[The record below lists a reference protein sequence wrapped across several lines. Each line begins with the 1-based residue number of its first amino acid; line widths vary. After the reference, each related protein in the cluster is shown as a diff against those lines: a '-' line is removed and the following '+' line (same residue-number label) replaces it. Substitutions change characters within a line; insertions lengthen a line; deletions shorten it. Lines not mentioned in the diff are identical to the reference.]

1 MYNSVFKRSD
11 LTRRV
16 WFIGM
21 PHSLLT
27 EFMKYNDFRV
37 LFKTSFSQL
46 LNGDKCHLKRVKL
59 QQARNKCPL
68 TRLKLGKRTGGRH
81 SETVS
86 VLFSTSPQKL
96 KSDSA
101 GYCSGLIDACRGSEQ
116 KLAGASTQKWN
127 KDSTDFSRSDSAN
140 SKVQFNDTLVNLV
153 YRPPDQP
160 TNRRRQVEPPSTA
173 EQWLTS
179 SAGVVKLSRLA
190 ERHSRGSGGD
200 LFW

>member
-1 MYNSVFKRSD
+1 
-11 LTRRV
+11 
-16 WFIGM
+16 M

-27 EFMKYNDFRV
+27 EFTKYNDFRV

-81 SETVS
+81 SETDS
-86 VLFSTSPQKL
+86 VLFSTSPQKS

-116 KLAGASTQKWN
+116 KLAGASTQKLGTKTRLISRGPTRQTAKCN
-127 KDSTDFSRSDSAN
+127 STTLWLIWFIAPRTNQPTAADKSNRQAPPSSDSP
-140 SKVQFNDTLVNLV
+140 L
-153 YRPPDQP
+153 PPGLLKCLGWPRD
-160 TNRRRQVEPPSTA
+160 TA
-173 EQWLTS
+173 EVRVVFCSGRASLVAG
-179 SAGVVKLSRLA
+179 SA
-190 ERHSRGSGGD
+190 SG
-200 LFW
+200 